1 MRKFIF
7 TKQERAVLE
16 SFLTATN
23 SDKREVS
30 RLLDKIK
37 GNSVLFEDVYLY
49 LQVRKSLGS

>member
-7 TKQERAVLE
+7 TKQEREALE
-16 SFLTATN
+16 AFLTATK

>member
-7 TKQERAVLE
+7 TKQEREALE
-16 SFLTATN
+16 SFLTATS
-23 SDKREVS
+23 SDRREVS

>member
-16 SFLTATN
+16 SFLTATK
-23 SDKREVS
+23 SDDREVS

>member
-7 TKQERAVLE
+7 TKQEREALE
-16 SFLTATN
+16 SFLTATK